1 MHTIVATY
9 RNIGE
14 AQKVLTDLVNAGFD
28 RDDISLVASDAEGRY
43 QNLANRTD
51 VTDVDDV
58 SAGEGALVGGLEG
71 GLIGFALGLGA
82 LAIPGIG
89 PVLAFGPLI
98 GGLIGAGTGA
108 VTGGLVAGLI
118 DMGVDETDAH
128 VYSEAVRRGYV
139 LLSVR
144 APEGRE
150 NEARAILDRYS
161 PVDIDDRANDWR
173 SQGWTGYDVNAKPLT
188 TRDLEA
194 ERSYSSSGTA
204 TSMGSSATGQSMSS
218 QRPLQ
223 SNTVRSY
230 ASSTP
235 STMSSSGTG
244 SSSFSSNLEDFRKHY
259 QTNYANNQY
268 SFSNY
273 EPAYQY
279 GSYLASE
286 PRYRNRTWTEIEP
299 DIRRDWES
307 RSQGA
312 WEDFKDSIRY
322 AWERTKAAV
331 R

>member
-9 RNIGE
+9 RNIDE

-28 RDDISLVASDAEGRY
+28 RADISLVASDAEGRY
-43 QNLANRTD
+43 QNLAKRTD
-51 VTDVDDV
+51 VTDPDDV
-58 SAGEGALVGGLEG
+58 TAGEGALVGGLEG

-118 DMGVDETDAH
+118 DMGVDETNANT
-128 VYSEAVRRGYV
+128 YAEAVRRGYV
-139 LLSVR
+139 LLTVH

-173 SQGWTGYDVNAKPLT
+173 SQGWSRHDLNAKPLT
-188 TRDLEA
+188 TRELET
-194 ERSYSSSGTA
+194 ERSYYGSGTTA
-204 TSMGSSATGQSMSS
+204 Q
-218 QRPLQ
+218 QQLQ
-223 SNTVRSY
+223 HDTVRSY
-230 ASSTP
+230 ATSTLATTRP
-235 STMSSSGTG
+235 SGTG

-286 PRYRNRTWTEIEP
+286 PRYRKRTWAEIEP
-299 DIRRDWES
+299 DVRRDWES

>member
-9 RNIGE
+9 RNIDE

-28 RDDISLVASDAEGRY
+28 RDDISLVASDAEGKY
-43 QNLANRTD
+43 QNLVNRTD
-51 VTDVDDV
+51 VTNPDDV
-58 SAGEGALVGGLEG
+58 TAGEGALVGGLEG

-98 GGLIGAGTGA
+98 GGLIGAGAGA

-118 DMGVDETDAH
+118 DMGIDETDAH
-128 VYSEAVRRGYV
+128 VYSEAVRRGYI
-139 LLSVR
+139 LLTVQ

-150 NEARAILDRYS
+150 NEARVILNRYN
-161 PVDIDDRANDWR
+161 PVDVEDRANFWR
-173 SQGWTGYDVNAKPLT
+173 SQGWTGHEVNAKPLT

-194 ERSYSSSGTA
+194 ERT
-204 TSMGSSATGQSMSS
+204 
-218 QRPLQ
+218 
-223 SNTVRSY
+223 Y
-230 ASSTP
+230 ASSTTTAATKP
-235 STMSSSGTG
+235 SMTG

-259 QTNYANNQY
+259 QTNYANNRY

-286 PRYRNRTWTEIEP
+286 PRYRNRTWVEIEP
-299 DIRRDWES
+299 DVRRDWES